1 VIPVFKRIAAY
12 LEANNEL
19 KPKLPYPYVDLYN
32 WAPKDGRVNFGDH
45 LSEIVVRQYLAL
57 QGYSLDE
64 EVSRGARMLAIGSIL
79 QYSTDGDHIWGTGWN
94 GKLPDSMF
102 KSKKLVVHAVR
113 GPLTAEFLRKRGF
126 SVPDVFGDP
135 ALLIPHLFKDRF
147 APTAQKDFV
156 VVPNLHD
163 LPLVANEPN
172 LVSPL
177 WGWNKVIDSILQAKL
192 VIASSLHGLIIAES
206 YGIPAC
212 YVRLSQTEDLFKYKD
227 YYFGS
232 GRTESEFRFANSI
245 GEAKEMG
252 GMQGLRFDHQ
262 PLWNAFPLELWR

>member
-1 VIPVFKRIAAY
+1 MFRRIAAY
-12 LEANNEL
+12 LETNHEL
-19 KPKLPYPYVDLYN
+19 KPKLPFPYVDLYS

-45 LSEIVVRQYLAL
+45 LSEIVTRQYLAL
-57 QGYSLDE
+57 HGYSLDE
-64 EVSRGARMLAIGSIL
+64 EVNRRARMLAIGSIL
-79 QYSTDGDHIWGTGWN
+79 QYSVDGDHIWGSGWN

-102 KSKKLVVHAVR
+102 KSKRLTIHAVR

-126 SVPDVFGDP
+126 SVPEIFGDP
-135 ALLIPHLFKDRF
+135 ALLIPRLFKGRF
-147 APTAQKDFV
+147 SPDAQKEYV

-163 LPLVANEPN
+163 LPLVANVPN

-177 WGWNKVIDSILQAKL
+177 WGWNKVIEKILQAKL

-212 YVRLSQTEDLFKYKD
+212 YIRLSQTEDLFKYKD

-232 GRTESEFRFANSI
+232 GRTESDMQFANSI
-245 GEAKEMG
+245 EEAKEMG
-252 GMQGLRFDHQ
+252 GMKGLAFNHQ
-262 PLWNAFPLELWR
+262 PLWDAFPLALWRK